1 MRVTIEH
8 KETKEP
14 VSPTLTGVLFASV
27 IPALKTTVYRVS
39 VSIQFSEEELAIIKQ
54 RNLSKIGVTV
64 PPNRVVN
71 DILSERL
78 RDTKPSPVLI
88 SELIRDGGLSLPFYT
103 VPEAQEFETFI
114 RESFLPSLKNL
125 IMSTA
130 DYGSAKTFEV

>member
-8 KETKEP
+8 VESKDP
-14 VSPTLTGVLFASV
+14 ISPTLTGVLFASV
-27 IPALKTTVYRVS
+27 IPALKTTIYRVK

-54 RNLSKIGVTV
+54 RNLYKTGVTV
-64 PPNRVVN
+64 PRNRVLN
-71 DILSERL
+71 DIDSERSRKIDL
-78 RDTKPSPVLI
+78 PSKLI
-88 SELIRDGGLSLPFYT
+88 GDIIKDSGFSLPFYT

-130 DYGSAKTFEV
+130 DYGSPKTFEV